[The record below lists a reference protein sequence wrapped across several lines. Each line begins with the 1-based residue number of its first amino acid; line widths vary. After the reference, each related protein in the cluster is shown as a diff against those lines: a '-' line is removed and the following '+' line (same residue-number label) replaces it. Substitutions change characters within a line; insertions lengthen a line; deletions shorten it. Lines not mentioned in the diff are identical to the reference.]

1 MQHSQIILAMKDL
14 QAWRLVI
21 LWVWLMSLT
30 AAPVAV
36 AVAVL
41 VAG

>member
-1 MQHSQIILAMKDL
+1 MQHSKIILAMKDL
-14 QAWRLVI
+14 QAWRFL
-21 LWVWLMSLT
+21 LLSVWLMALT

-36 AVAVL
+36 AVL